1 MALFG
6 SVSGKDV
13 DQFAK
18 QLAGVIAK
26 QYPPALDKGGE
37 KMLSEKRLSR
47 ILEDVCNQAAKY
59 KSENKLGVYKKARLG
74 NTFRWEL
81 EELGYSKRF
90 VETAT
95 EGLVVYLSRKP

>member
-6 SVSGKDV
+6 SVSGKEV
-13 DQFAK
+13 DRFAK
-18 QLAGVIAK
+18 QLAEEIAK

-37 KMLSEKRLSR
+37 RMLSEKRLTR
-47 ILEDVCNQAAKY
+47 ILEDVCNQAAAFK
-59 KSENKLGVYKKARLG
+59 KQHKLGVYKKARLG

-90 VETAT
+90 IETAT
-95 EGLVVYLSRKP
+95 EGLVVYLTRKA